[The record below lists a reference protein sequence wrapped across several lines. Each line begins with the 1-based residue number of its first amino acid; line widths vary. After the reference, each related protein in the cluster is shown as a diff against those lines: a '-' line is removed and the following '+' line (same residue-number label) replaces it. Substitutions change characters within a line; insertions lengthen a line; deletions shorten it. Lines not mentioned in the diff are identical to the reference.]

1 MSSRSSTG
9 SNRAAPLTAANSA
22 APFVFTLRTS
32 SPYSTSS
39 RSTALIA
46 RRRDPRDRRRQLIK
60 LTPAGTKRLRRA
72 EAAVAEAERELLSPL
87 SAEERRE
94 LYTYL
99 ERVAEHACRPSGGWC
114 S

>member
-1 MSSRSSTG
+1 MASSRDAAIRATGGASS
-9 SNRAAPLTAANSA
+9 S
-22 APFVFTLRTS
+22 
-32 SPYSTSS
+32 SS
-39 RSTALIA
+39 R
-46 RRRDPRDRRRQLIK
+46 
-60 LTPAGTKRLRRA
+60 PAGTKRLRRA

-94 LYTYL
+94 LYAYL